1 MRSPH
6 ATADRNAFVALR
18 QTLHIRLTQEQQTP
32 PTAEQAMILFT
43 SSTQNI
49 AAPAAGGWSLR
60 AIVRDMLN
68 AWLAHH
74 QRVADIGGAGHL

>member
-1 MRSPH
+1 MSPL
-6 ATADRNAFVALR
+6 TGTRLLR
-18 QTLHIRLTQEQQTP
+18 CGRIGIFRLRKNNGHP
-32 PTAEQAMILFT
+32 PTSEQAMILFT

-49 AAPAAGGWSLR
+49 AAPASGGWNLR

>member
-1 MRSPH
+1 
-6 ATADRNAFVALR
+6 
-18 QTLHIRLTQEQQTP
+18 
-32 PTAEQAMILFT
+32 MILFT
-43 SSTQNI
+43 SSTQDI

>member
-1 MRSPH
+1 
-6 ATADRNAFVALR
+6 
-18 QTLHIRLTQEQQTP
+18 
-32 PTAEQAMILFT
+32 MILFT

-49 AAPAAGGWSLR
+49 AAPASGGWNLRAIVR